1 MGGRILYIFYSAV
14 IVLISDGGQ
23 WQWSLLSI
31 HICANW
37 CKIVG
42 RAFGKRWKKAEMV
55 LLEEGEQGLICI

>member
-23 WQWSLLSI
+23 WQWSLVSI

-37 CKIVG
+37 CKIVE
-42 RAFGKRWKKAEMV
+42 RAFGKRRKKAEMI
-55 LLEEGEQGLICI
+55 LLVDAEQR